1 MENNTTP
8 DFFDELMAEGG
19 GDWLKRNFHNY
30 THSTSENSF
39 DLFHQGK
46 PYSKGLVK
54 LEKGMNPSQKAMQ
67 IRNAVHR
74 VTAAMAQLNPAK
86 TRNLDVSFSSGTSYS
101 NNNKQK
107 VVIDVEP
114 FSTENAPIFSGDD
127 NKALD
132 ATLGF
137 AVHEMLHLLKTE
149 IGFQHPPQGYTG
161 TKGQQRQQATIR
173 HLFWNT
179 IEDERIEKWGGDNVP
194 GYMPYVA
201 AAKRY
206 AFEKYKAT
214 KEQQQMAAAMQ
225 DPAMAEV
232 LEFANT
238 VYNFIRYPGA
248 LERDEVNKYEKE
260 LRELQKAMTPF
271 PDNERQVNAIADK
284 IYRMI
289 EDKVLQ
295 MTEPPEQQGDGQGG
309 DSDDQQQGQDG
320 DQKGEGKGGGQS
332 KDDKKDPNQKDDQQQ
347 QGGGKGKQDKQDKDD
362 DQDGDG
368 QDDQNQQSGGGSG
381 KQDKKD
387 DGDQKEQEGGGS
399 GEKDKD
405 DQKEDKS
412 KGGGKSQKQD
422 KSDDE
427 EENGDDGD
435 DEQDTG
441 EGEGEGED
449 DENESGDDNEGDDEN
464 DGEGDDDQSDD
475 TDDQDGEDG
484 EDDQSDKDDDGDGE
498 GDDETDDSD
507 KDETDDEGDDSDQ
520 QDQQSN
526 GGDSQQSGNSPVQ
539 PTTGNQD
546 QPLSPEEL
554 QERQEKI
561 REKLAEFM
569 EKALG
574 AQDLS
579 AQVEQQSDQKAA
591 NALRTSTSEVGRA
604 ERTSKEDLNPVDAQP
619 EDFGTRAHEFPQT
632 DHLKSHY
639 LPIEWIDKGKVS
651 SLNEARGLINYRSAL
666 ADVASYAAALRRKL
680 ERLNRNHRQ
689 TNYGLFEGELD
700 ETRLADTRARSPFKN
715 FYKEEFDVKNPGAVI
730 GLLLDESGSMNSEQE
745 ISRRIAVLFERA
757 TDKLNGIDLY
767 VYGHTTGGYKP
778 DDASTMM
785 FKYFEGR
792 KTGKPEKLGMISA
805 HSNNR
810 DGHAILETGL
820 RMRRLVGNQKQKIIL
835 FVVSDGEPSA
845 STPPGFDGISYTKK
859 CVEYLEKYQNMDI
872 IHIAIRKNIPS
883 AKMGFKK
890 FVAFTNFATLVRDMG
905 GLLEKIVK
913 QANTVK

>member
-1 MENNTTP
+1 MENNNAP
-8 DFFDELMAEGG
+8 DFYDELMSEDG
-19 GDWLKRNFHNY
+19 GDWLKRNFHHY

-39 DLFHQGK
+39 DLFHEGK

-54 LEKGMNPSQKAMQ
+54 LEKSMKPAHKAAQ

-74 VTAAMAQLNPAK
+74 VTSAIATLNPAK
-86 TRNLDVSFSSGTSYS
+86 TRNLDVSFASGVSYANS
-101 NNNKQK
+101 KQK
-107 VVIDVEP
+107 VVIDVQP
-114 FSTENAPIFSGDD
+114 FSPENAHIFSGDD

-137 AVHEMLHLLKTE
+137 AVHEMLHLLQTE
-149 IGFQHPPQGYTG
+149 TGFQHPPQGYTG
-161 TKGQQRQQATIR
+161 TKGQQRQQAMVR

-179 IEDERIEKWGGDNVP
+179 VEDERIEKWGGDNVP
-194 GYMPYVA
+194 GFMPYVA
-201 AAKRY
+201 AAKRFS
-206 AFEKYKAT
+206 FEKYKAE

-260 LRELQKAMTPF
+260 LRELQKSMTPF
-271 PDNERQVNAIADK
+271 PTTEREVNAIADK

-295 MTEPPEQQGDGQGG
+295 MTEPPEQKGDGQGG
-309 DSDDQQQGQDG
+309 DSDDQQQ
-320 DQKGEGKGGGQS
+320 
-332 KDDKKDPNQKDDQQQ
+332 
-347 QGGGKGKQDKQDKDD
+347 QGGGSGKDKQDKQDDK
-362 DQDGDG
+362 DGDG
-368 QDDQNQQSGGGSG
+368 KDDKQQSGGGSG

-387 DGDQKEQEGGGS
+387 DGDEKQDGGGS
-399 GEKDKD
+399 GDDQKD
-405 DQKEDKS
+405 DQQQDDKS
-412 KGGGKSQKQD
+412 KGGGKSNKPQ
-422 KSDDE
+422 KSDDDDE
-427 EENGDDGD
+427 QGDGEDEDEKESGDGDENDGEDEQEGGDDQDGD
-435 DEQDTG
+435 DEQDGDGDEQDDDTQ
-441 EGEGEGED
+441 D
-449 DENESGDDNEGDDEN
+449 DE
-464 DGEGDDDQSDD
+464 DGQDGDDDDKDSDD
-475 TDDQDGEDG
+475 E
-484 EDDQSDKDDDGDGE
+484 DGDG
-498 GDDETDDSD
+498 DESDDSENEKHD
-507 KDETDDEGDDSDQ
+507 DGEDEGDDGDKSENKN
-520 QDQQSN
+520 N
-526 GGDSQQSGNSPVQ
+526 GGDPQQSGDAPVQ

-546 QPLSPEEL
+546 KPLTPEEL
-554 QERQEKI
+554 EKRQEEI

-569 EKALG
+569 QKALG

-579 AQVEQQSDQKAA
+579 EQVKEQNDQKAA

-604 ERTSKEDLNPVDAQP
+604 ERTSKEDLNPIDANP

-632 DHLKSHY
+632 DHLKSHHI
-639 LPIEWIDKGKVS
+639 PIEWIDKGKIS
-651 SLNEARGLINYRSAL
+651 DLNKARGIINYKSAL
-666 ADVASYAAALRRKL
+666 SDVASYAAALRRKL

-700 ETRLADTRARSPFKN
+700 ETRLADTRARTPFKN

-745 ISRRIAVLFERA
+745 IARRIAVLFERA

-778 DDASTMM
+778 DEPSTMM
-785 FKYFEGR
+785 FKYYEGR
-792 KTGKPEKLGMISA
+792 KTGDATKLGMISA

-820 RMRRLVGNQKQKIIL
+820 RMRRLLGNQKQKIIM

-845 STPPGFDGISYTKK
+845 SVPQGFDGISYTKK
-859 CVEYLEKYQNMDI
+859 CVEYLEKYQNMEI
-872 IHIAIRKNIPS
+872 IHIAIRKGIPS
-883 AKMGFKK
+883 HKMFKK

-913 QANTVK
+913 EANTVK